1 MLHTEV
7 LPDHSLEL
15 LRKLS
20 PAVAEIGFHLAGGT
34 ALALQLGH
42 RISIDCD
49 FFSEAVF
56 DPTMTISLLA
66 SLVSSPPKVIQQTT
80 GSICVLAEQT
90 KVELFHYPYPVLAD
104 PMVEDGISLVSLPDL
119 AAMKLSAIANRG
131 ARKDFIDIAALLEEY
146 SLKELLGFH
155 EKKFPQ
161 TDLLTVVKS
170 LTWFDEAEA
179 EPDPKFLH
187 QQTWESV
194 KSTILGAVVEEAT
207 K

>member
-7 LPDHSLEL
+7 LPGHSLDL
-15 LRKLS
+15 LKKLS
-20 PAVAEIGFHLAGGT
+20 PVVAENGFYLAGGT
-34 ALALQLGH
+34 ALALQIGH
-42 RISIDCD
+42 RISVDLD
-49 FFSEAVF
+49 FFSEEVF
-56 DPTMTISLLA
+56 DPTRIVSLLTP
-66 SLVSSPPKVIQQTT
+66 LVSSPPKIIQQTT
-80 GSICVLAEQT
+80 GSICVLAERT

-104 PMVEDGISLVSLPDL
+104 PGVKDGISLVSLPDL

-131 ARKDFIDIAALLEEY
+131 AKKDFIDIAALLRKFTLE
-146 SLKELLGFH
+146 ELLGFH

-170 LTWFDEAEA
+170 LAWFAEA
-179 EPDPKFLH
+179 ETEPDPEFLH

-194 KSTILGAVVEEAT
+194 KSAILQAVVEEAT

>member
-1 MLHTEV
+1 
-7 LPDHSLEL
+7 
-15 LRKLS
+15 
-20 PAVAEIGFHLAGGT
+20 
-34 ALALQLGH
+34 
-42 RISIDCD
+42 
-49 FFSEAVF
+49 
-56 DPTMTISLLA
+56 
-66 SLVSSPPKVIQQTT
+66 
-80 GSICVLAEQT
+80 
-90 KVELFHYPYPVLAD
+90 
-104 PMVEDGISLVSLPDL
+104 MVEDGISLVSLPDL